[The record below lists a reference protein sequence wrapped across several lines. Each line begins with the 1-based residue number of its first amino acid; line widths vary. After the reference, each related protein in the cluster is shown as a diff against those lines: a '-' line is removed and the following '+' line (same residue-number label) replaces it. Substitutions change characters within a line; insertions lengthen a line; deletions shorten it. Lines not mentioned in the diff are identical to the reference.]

1 MRHAHAAGRV
11 PGETCGQ
18 TMAKNQFR
26 MLRSALAGVEAVE
39 AETPHSFDRHTHEQ
53 FGIGLI
59 SAGAQ
64 SSLSGRGM
72 VEAEAGDIIT
82 VNPNEVH
89 DGAPIGEGRSWRI
102 LYFDPAIVTGLSQEI
117 GEGEAGRSEI
127 PHPVIRNA
135 AIAARFE
142 TLFRAVTGGAA
153 ADGLLCEELLLQLVA
168 DVMRERFATEERPL
182 VPASIRAARNLIDD
196 DPLAAVS
203 LADLSRESGLSR
215 FQVLRGFAKATG
227 LTPHAYLIQARIH
240 IARRLIAQ
248 GMPLAEAAFASGF
261 ADQSHMT
268 RVFVRKYGLSPRL
281 YAGAFI

>member
-1 MRHAHAAGRV
+1 
-11 PGETCGQ
+11 
-18 TMAKNQFR
+18 MAKNQFR

-39 AETPHSFDRHTHEQ
+39 AQTPHSFARHTHEQ
-53 FGIGLI
+53 FGIGRI

-102 LYFDPAIVTGLSQEI
+102 LYFDPAIVTDLSGEI
-117 GEGEAGRSEI
+117 SGGARRSEI
-127 PHPVIRNA
+127 PHPVIRNP

-142 TLFRAVTGGAA
+142 KLFRAVTGGV
-153 ADGLLCEELLLQLVA
+153 ADGLLREELLLQLVA
-168 DVMRERFATEERPL
+168 DVMRERVEAEPRPE
-182 VPASIRAARNLIDD
+182 VPASIRAVRDMIDD

-203 LADLSRESGLSR
+203 LADLSRESGFSR

-227 LTPHAYLIQARIH
+227 LTPHAYLVQARIH
-240 IARRLIAQ
+240 IARRLIAG

-268 RVFVRKYGLSPRL
+268 RVFVRKYGLSPRI
-281 YAGAFI
+281 YAGAFL

>member
-1 MRHAHAAGRV
+1 M
-11 PGETCGQ
+11 P
-18 TMAKNQFR
+18 KNQFR

-39 AETPHSFDRHTHEQ
+39 AETHRSFARHTHEQ

-59 SAGAQ
+59 FAGAQ
-64 SSLSGRGM
+64 KSLSGRGM

-89 DGAPIGEGRSWRI
+89 DGMPIGDGRSWRI
-102 LYFDPAIVTGLSQEI
+102 LYFDPAIVTGLSAESSA
-117 GEGEAGRSEI
+117 GGAGRSEI

-135 AIAARFE
+135 AIAARFQR
-142 TLFRAVTGGAA
+142 LFRAVTDDKAM
-153 ADGLLCEELLLQLVA
+153 DGLLREELLLQLVA
-168 DVMRERFATEERPL
+168 DVMRERAEQEDRTA
-182 VPASIRAARNLIDD
+182 VPASIRAARDLIDD
-196 DPLAAVS
+196 DPLASVS

-215 FQVLRGFAKATG
+215 FQVLRGFARVTG
-227 LTPHAYLIQARIH
+227 LTPHAYLLQARIH

-268 RVFVRKYGLSPRL
+268 RVFVRKYGLSPRV
-281 YAGAFI
+281 YAGAFS

>member
-1 MRHAHAAGRV
+1 
-11 PGETCGQ
+11 
-18 TMAKNQFR
+18 MAKNQFR

-39 AETPHSFDRHTHEQ
+39 AETHHSFSRHTHEQ
-53 FGIGLI
+53 FGIGLV
-59 SAGAQ
+59 SSGAQ
-64 SSLSGRGM
+64 KSLSGRGM
-72 VEAEAGDIIT
+72 VEAAAGDIIT

-89 DGAPIGEGRSWRI
+89 DGAPIGQRRSWRI
-102 LYFDPAIVTGLSQEI
+102 LYFDPEIVAGLSREI
-117 GEGEAGRSEI
+117 GDGGAGRSEI
-127 PHPVIRNA
+127 PHPVIRNR

-142 TLFRAVTGGAA
+142 ALFRAVTGGAA
-153 ADGLLCEELLLQLVA
+153 DPLLREQLLLQLFA
-168 DVMRERFATEERPL
+168 DVMCERGGSERPP
-182 VPASIRAARNLIDD
+182 VPASIRAARDLIDD

-227 LTPHAYLIQARIH
+227 LTPHAYLVQARIH

-248 GMPLAEAAFASGF
+248 GTPLAEAAFASGF

-281 YAGAFI
+281 YAGAFL

>member
-1 MRHAHAAGRV
+1 
-11 PGETCGQ
+11 
-18 TMAKNQFR
+18 MAKNQFR
-26 MLRSALAGVEAVE
+26 MLRSALSGVEAVE
-39 AETPHSFDRHTHEQ
+39 AETHHSFARHTHEQ
-53 FGIGLI
+53 FGIGLM

-102 LYFDPAIVTGLSQEI
+102 LYFDPAIVSGLSREVSKS
-117 GEGEAGRSEI
+117 GVGRSEI

-135 AIAARFE
+135 GIAARFE
-142 TLFRAVTGGAA
+142 TLFRTVTGDGAA
-153 ADGLLCEELLLQLVA
+153 DELLHEELLLQLVA
-168 DVMRERFATEERPL
+168 DVMRERSGTEGRPL

-227 LTPHAYLIQARIH
+227 LTPHAYLVQARIH

-268 RVFVRKYGLSPRL
+268 RVFVSKYGLSPRL
-281 YAGAFI
+281 YAGAFL

>member
-1 MRHAHAAGRV
+1 M
-11 PGETCGQ
+11 P
-18 TMAKNQFR
+18 KNQLR
-26 MLRSALAGVEAVE
+26 MLRSALTGVEAVE
-39 AETPHSFDRHTHEQ
+39 AETHHSFIRHTHEQ
-53 FGIGLI
+53 FGIGLV
-59 SAGAQ
+59 SSGAQ
-64 SSLSGRGM
+64 KSLSGRGM

-102 LYFDPAIVTGLSQEI
+102 LYFDPEIVAGLSREIAEGGAGRQEI
-117 GEGEAGRSEI
+117 
-127 PHPVIRNA
+127 PYPVIRNT
-135 AIAARFE
+135 AIASRFA
-142 TLFRAVTGGAA
+142 TLFGAVTGGGAA
-153 ADGLLCEELLLQLVA
+153 NGLLCEQLLLQVVA
-168 DVMRERFATEERPL
+168 DVMRERGGSHERPP
-182 VPASIRAARNLIDD
+182 VPGSIRAARDLIDD

-203 LADLSRESGLSR
+203 LADLARESGLSR

-227 LTPHAYLIQARIH
+227 LTPHAYLVQARIH

-281 YAGAFI
+281 YAGAFP

>member
-1 MRHAHAAGRV
+1 
-11 PGETCGQ
+11 
-18 TMAKNQFR
+18 MAKNQFR
-26 MLRSALAGVEAVE
+26 MMRSALAGIEAVE
-39 AETPHSFDRHTHEQ
+39 AKTHHSFARHTHEQ
-53 FGIGLI
+53 FGIGLM

-102 LYFDPAIVTGLSQEI
+102 LYFDPAIVTGLSREI
-117 GEGEAGRSEI
+117 SESGVGRSEI

-142 TLFRAVTGGAA
+142 TLFRAVTGGRAA
-153 ADGLLCEELLLQLVA
+153 EELLRDELLLQLVA
-168 DVMRERFATEERPL
+168 DVMRERSGTEERPL
-182 VPASIRAARNLIDD
+182 VPASIRAARDLIDD

-227 LTPHAYLIQARIH
+227 LTPHAYLVQARIH

-281 YAGAFI
+281 YAGAFL